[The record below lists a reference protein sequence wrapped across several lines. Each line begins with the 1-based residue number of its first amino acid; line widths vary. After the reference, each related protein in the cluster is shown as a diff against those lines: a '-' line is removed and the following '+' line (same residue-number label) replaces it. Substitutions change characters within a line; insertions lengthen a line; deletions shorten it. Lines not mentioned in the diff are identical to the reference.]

1 MENWSRYSAAIR
13 LALYNVSSPPPPSS
27 PFFFSW
33 ERRNKKGETS
43 RSCGRN
49 SAVWL
54 AIFAASRGDRK
65 DNRDGSSRTFISTFT
80 TPGRAPLTFRISYS
94 VFFTRLPKKKK
105 KKKENISIPSNAQ
118 SYLDPTLR
126 GEILLFSREKVSSKG
141 GSEAFRKKRERER
154 EREKKKEQGTFSLF
168 HVL

>member
-105 KKKENISIPSNAQ
+105 KKKENISIPPNVQ
-118 SYLDPTLR
+118 SYLDEER
-126 GEILLFSREKVSSKG
+126 SFSYSLLERKG
-141 GSEAFRKKRERER
+141 VVERRKWS
-154 EREKKKEQGTFSLF
+154 F
-168 HVL
+168 

>member
-27 PFFFSW
+27 SFFFSW

-105 KKKENISIPSNAQ
+105 KKKENISIPPNVQ
-118 SYLDPTLR
+118 SYLDEER
-126 GEILLFSREKVSSKG
+126 SFSYSLLERKG
-141 GSEAFRKKRERER
+141 VVERRKWS
-154 EREKKKEQGTFSLF
+154 F
-168 HVL
+168 

>member
-105 KKKENISIPSNAQ
+105 KKKENIPIPPNVQ
-118 SYLDPTLR
+118 SYLDEER
-126 GEILLFSREKVSSKG
+126 SFSYSLLERKG
-141 GSEAFRKKRERER
+141 VVERRKWS
-154 EREKKKEQGTFSLF
+154 F
-168 HVL
+168 

>member
-105 KKKENISIPSNAQ
+105 KKKENIPIPPNAQ
-118 SYLDPTLR
+118 SYLDEER
-126 GEILLFSREKVSSKG
+126 SFSYSLLERKG
-141 GSEAFRKKRERER
+141 VVERRKWS
-154 EREKKKEQGTFSLF
+154 F
-168 HVL
+168 